1 MREIRVPFGDNGL
14 SGSVHG
20 DGETVLLLGHG
31 AGGTRKTPFLVH
43 LAEAVAGSGRT
54 VVLFNFPYA
63 DAGRR
68 APDRPPLLEAAVRAS
83 VTHARE
89 ALGAKRVVL
98 GGKSMGGRIASQVV
112 AKGEPTDG
120 LLLLGYPLHPAG
132 RPEKL
137 RDAHLPSLR
146 CPLLFVQGTRD
157 ALARFD
163 LMEPLV
169 SRLGSAA
176 TLHVVEGGDHSFA
189 MPKRAGRSQAQVESE
204 IVGAIAAWLEAHRL

>member
-31 AGGTRKTPFLVH
+31 AGGTRKTPILVN

-68 APDRPPLLEAAVRAS
+68 APDRPQVLEAAVRAS
-83 VTHARE
+83 VAHARGG
-89 ALGAKRVVL
+89 LGAKRVVL

-112 AKGEPTDG
+112 AKGEPADG
-120 LLLLGYPLHPAG
+120 LLFLGYPLHPAG

-137 RDAHLPSLR
+137 RDAHLPSLP

-189 MPKRAGRSQAQVESE
+189 VPKRAGRSQAQVEAE
-204 IVGAIAAWLEAHRL
+204 ILGAIVAWLDAHRL